1 MSYKGIFNGLL
12 MAALAVAAVSCDEIG
27 EDERLV
33 WTDPADFQFTNKVV
47 LLEEFTGH
55 RCPNCPSGAEVVHGL
70 ETWARGHV
78 IPVSIHC
85 GFYAEVINN
94 TAFSTDFR
102 TNAGNAY
109 FNEFGPDA
117 FPSAMVDRSF
127 DEDMVYI
134 NSNYSTW
141 QADVLERAIETS
153 PVDLQLDVTRNDRNL
168 SIDVTTAVYSTLGV
182 GLSLQ
187 LWLVE
192 DSIVGAQLAGNEIDY
207 NYVHN
212 HVLRDAINGTWGEE
226 IGVPVAGSTV
236 ARNYNYTIGEACK
249 PENCHVV
256 AFLYE
261 TASRGNVIQAARW

>member
-1 MSYKGIFNGLL
+1 ML
-12 MAALAVAAVSCDEIG
+12 MAALAVATVSCDEIG

-33 WTDPADFQFTNKVV
+33 PTDPADFQFTNKVV

-55 RCPNCPSGAEVVHGL
+55 LCISCPEGAEVVHGL

-85 GFYAEVINN
+85 GDFA
-94 TAFSTDFR
+94 TANEGSSFAQDFTTD
-102 TNAGNAY
+102 AGDAY
-109 FNEFGPDA
+109 YNEFEPDA
-117 FPSAMVDRSF
+117 FPAAMVDRSF
-127 DEDMVYI
+127 DGNLVSI
-134 NSNYSTW
+134 NSNYDTWST
-141 QADVLERAIETS
+141 DVLERAIETS
-153 PVDLQLDVTRNDRNL
+153 PVDLQLEVTRNDRNL
-168 SIDVTTAVYSTLGV
+168 SIDVTAEVNSAVGY

-192 DSIVGAQLAGNEIDY
+192 DSIRGAQLSSSGIILD
-207 NYVHN
+207 YVHN

-236 ARNYNYTIGEACK
+236 ARSYNYTIGEACK
-249 PENCHVV
+249 PENCRVV

>member
-1 MSYKGIFNGLL
+1 MGYKGIFNGLL
-12 MAALAVAAVSCDEIG
+12 MAALAVATVSCDDIG

-55 RCPNCPSGAEVVHGL
+55 LCINCPEGAEVVHGL
-70 ETWARGHV
+70 ETWAHGNM

-85 GFYAEVINN
+85 GDFA
-94 TAFSTDFR
+94 TANAAFPEDF
-102 TNAGNAY
+102 TTVAGNAY
-109 FNEFGPDA
+109 YNEFEPDA
-117 FPSAMVDRSF
+117 FPAAMVDRSI
-127 DEDMVYI
+127 DGDLVSI
-134 NSNYSTW
+134 NSNYDTWST
-141 QADVLERAIETS
+141 DVLERAIETS

-168 SIDVTTAVYSTLGV
+168 SIDVTAAVNSAVGT

-192 DSIVGAQLAGNEIDY
+192 DSIRGAQLTGSGVVRD
-207 NYVHN
+207 YVHN

-226 IGVPVAGSTV
+226 IGTPVAGSTV
-236 ARNYNYTIGEACK
+236 ARSYNYTIGEACK
-249 PENCHVV
+249 PENCRVV

>member
-1 MSYKGIFNGLL
+1 MGYKGIFNGLL

-55 RCPNCPSGAEVVHGL
+55 QCPNCPDGAEVIHGL
-70 ETWARGHV
+70 ETWAKGHV

-85 GFYAEVINN
+85 GSFAATNSIFKEDF
-94 TAFSTDFR
+94 TTD
-102 TNAGNAY
+102 AGDAY
-109 FNEFGPDA
+109 YNEYGPDA
-117 FPSAMVDRSF
+117 FPSAMTDRSAN
-127 DEDMVYI
+127 DGIISI
-134 NSNYSTW
+134 NSNYDTW
-141 QADVLERAIETS
+141 LTDVLARAIETS
-153 PVDLQLDVTRNDRNL
+153 PVDLQLDVSRNDRNL
-168 SIDVTTAVYSTLGV
+168 SIGVATTVNSDIGY

-187 LWLVE
+187 LWLIE
-192 DSIVGAQLAGNEIDY
+192 DSIIGMQSVHGSIVRD
-207 NYVHN
+207 YVHN
-212 HVLRDAINGTWGEE
+212 HVLRDAINGTWGED

-236 ARNYNYTIGEACK
+236 ARSYNYTIGEACK
-249 PENCHVV
+249 PENCRVV

>member
-1 MSYKGIFNGLL
+1 ML

-27 EDERLV
+27 EDERLIP
-33 WTDPADFQFTNKVV
+33 TDPADFQFTNKVV

-55 RCPNCPSGAEVVHGL
+55 LCINCPDGAEVVHGL

-85 GFYAEVINN
+85 GDFA
-94 TAFSTDFR
+94 TANEGSSFAQDFTTD
-102 TNAGNAY
+102 AGDAY
-109 FNEFGPDA
+109 YNEFEPDA
-117 FPSAMVDRSF
+117 FPAAMVDRSF
-127 DEDMVYI
+127 DGNLVSI
-134 NSNYSTW
+134 NSNYDTWST
-141 QADVLERAIETS
+141 DVLERAIETS

-168 SIDVTTAVYSTLGV
+168 SIDVTAEVNSAMGY

-192 DSIVGAQLAGNEIDY
+192 DSIRGAQLSSSGIILD
-207 NYVHN
+207 YVHN

-236 ARNYNYTIGEACK
+236 ARSYNYTIGEACK
-249 PENCHVV
+249 PENCRVV

>member
-1 MSYKGIFNGLL
+1 ML
-12 MAALAVAAVSCDEIG
+12 MAALAVATVSCDEIG

-33 WTDPADFQFTNKVV
+33 PTDPADFQFTNKVV

-55 RCPNCPSGAEVVHGL
+55 LCINCPEGAEVVHGL

-85 GFYAEVINN
+85 GDFA
-94 TAFSTDFR
+94 TANEGSSFAQDFTTD
-102 TNAGNAY
+102 AGDAY
-109 FNEFGPDA
+109 YNEFEPDA
-117 FPSAMVDRSF
+117 FPAAMVDRSF
-127 DEDMVYI
+127 DGNLVSI
-134 NSNYSTW
+134 NSNYDTWST
-141 QADVLERAIETS
+141 DVLERAIETS
-153 PVDLQLDVTRNDRNL
+153 PVDLQLEVTRNDRNL
-168 SIDVTTAVYSTLGV
+168 SIDVTAEVNSAVGY

-192 DSIVGAQLAGNEIDY
+192 DSIRGAQLSSSGIILD
-207 NYVHN
+207 YVHN

-236 ARNYNYTIGEACK
+236 ARSYNYTIGEACK
-249 PENCHVV
+249 PENCRVV